1 MSKEDFTSGTKSAQQ
16 WMDGL
21 VKVWT
26 DGEKESDEIVQK
38 WTESW
43 KGLTGSTRDEL
54 KKLKDAADEAGY
66 DTVSEDLAADIK
78 QLDSMDK
85 EIETLLKKRQNGFLT
100 DNEKLRL
107 QELIDTREKLIIT
120 YKLTP
125 DSNTDGFDTIEK
137 KVEAAVARAHAMGKE
152 DTYLSVY
159 QDAVVA
165 AAEGMAKTAQ
175 NWRDTAA

>member
-1 MSKEDFTSGTKSAQQ
+1 M
-16 WMDGL
+16 
-21 VKVWT
+21 
-26 DGEKESDEIVQK
+26 
-38 WTESW
+38 
-43 KGLTGSTRDEL
+43 
-54 KKLKDAADEAGY
+54 
-66 DTVSEDLAADIK
+66 SEDLAADIK

-137 KVEAAVARAHAMGKE
+137 KVEARANIRE
-152 DTYLSVY
+152 
-159 QDAVVA
+159 
-165 AAEGMAKTAQ
+165 
-175 NWRDTAA
+175 WR